1 MGEDIM
7 HDQRLT
13 KTSPVKAPSII
24 NADLFWRVF
33 KKNWILI
40 AFIVFLGGCVV
51 TAIRL
56 LKPPTYVKGI
66 LISLPSFQQDII
78 HADELRTII
87 RDLNSMIE
95 LDAKDIMVA
104 KGIFSESD
112 IEDCIGIYCV
122 SAKDKEGIFTLAIK
136 SKREENIPNIVRD
149 TVKHLNNYPIISD
162 RIQKQMVLLN
172 HQIELFQTAVKNS
185 EDLKN
190 TFMELVESKNPIDIS
205 FNIVNVER
213 SIREMRT
220 ELDHI
225 QKKTELFKGFEI
237 ISNLDVPP
245 SLEGFGFFKHITT
258 AVLISFFIGI
268 IIAFFRSRY
277 LFFPEK
283 GKYNKNSD

>member
-1 MGEDIM
+1 MR
-7 HDQRLT
+7 DQRLT

-24 NADLFWRVF
+24 NADLLWKVF

-40 AFIVFLGGCVV
+40 AFLVFLGGCVV

-66 LISLPSFQQDII
+66 LISLPSFQQEII

-104 KGIFSESD
+104 KGIYSESD

-277 LFFPEK
+277 LFVPEK
-283 GKYNKNSD
+283 GKYDKNSD